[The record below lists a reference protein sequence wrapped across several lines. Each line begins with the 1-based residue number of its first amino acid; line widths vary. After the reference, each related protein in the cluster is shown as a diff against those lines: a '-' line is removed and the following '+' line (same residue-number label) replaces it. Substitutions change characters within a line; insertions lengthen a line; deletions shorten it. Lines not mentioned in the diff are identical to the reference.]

1 MKRVIRSNK
10 DLADFQA
17 AVKDRINYLEEEDVN
32 STIRINAAEDEDN
45 EDEDEDNEEYD
56 RHEAYESYISD
67 IRHIAAKDADNYGL
81 NEKDKKSFVD
91 AVANAAEDE
100 GWFDEYDDSYE
111 PPVYEDARADYDAS
125 DAVYDLKEQYEM
137 E

>member
-1 MKRVIRSNK
+1 MKRVIRSNR

-17 AVKDRINYLEEEDVN
+17 AVKDRINYLKGKDVN
-32 STIRINAAEDEDN
+32 STTRINAAEDD
-45 EDEDEDNEEYD
+45 DEDGYD

-67 IRHIAAKDADNYGL
+67 IRYIAEKDADNYGL

-100 GWFDEYDDSYE
+100 GWFDEYDDPE
-111 PPVYEDARADYDAS
+111 PPVYEDARVDYDAS
-125 DAVYDLKEQYEM
+125 DTVYDLKSIYPAFND
-137 E
+137 

>member
-1 MKRVIRSNK
+1 MKRVIRSNR

-17 AVKDRINYLEEEDVN
+17 AVKDRINYLEGEDVN
-32 STIRINAAEDEDN
+32 STIRINAAED
-45 EDEDEDNEEYD
+45 DEDGYD

-67 IRHIAAKDADNYGL
+67 IRYIAEKDANNYGL

-100 GWFDEYDDSYE
+100 GWFDEYDDPYE

-125 DAVYDLKEQYEM
+125 DTVYDLKSMYPAFND
-137 E
+137 